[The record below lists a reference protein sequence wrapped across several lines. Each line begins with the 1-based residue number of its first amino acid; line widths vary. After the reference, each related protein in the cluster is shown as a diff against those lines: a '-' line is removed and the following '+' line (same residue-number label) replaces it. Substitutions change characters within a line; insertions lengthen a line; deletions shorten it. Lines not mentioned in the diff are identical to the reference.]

1 MRAVRIWTPLGEIDL
16 EAERDLEAAV
26 AANPV
31 LALLGRAVASCSTAE
46 LDPSRTGKSR
56 GEATEVGMLEA
67 AQELGIDVAVRRRE
81 HRRRKP
87 YRFDP
92 ILRLMS
98 TLDEREDGSLTVHAK
113 EAPEEVLRRAT
124 SIGGHLPAAAPER
137 LGTASLGGLELA
149 FLTPFPLLVWGADE
163 LRRLL
168 VRRKASGRP
177 ELVSVVVPGQPN
189 VRG

>member
-137 LGTASLGGLELA
+137 LRHRLTRRARACLPHAIPTSRLG
-149 FLTPFPLLVWGADE
+149 
-163 LRRLL
+163 
-168 VRRKASGRP
+168 SGRAP
-177 ELVSVVVPGQPN
+177 APTRSPQSQ
-189 VRG
+189 RSA